1 MDDSAAD
8 FEIFGSILAMKPLPM
23 SVVALADSQCGM
35 LARRQLRQ
43 MGMNRDQ
50 LAAQVRAQRWAE
62 RSSVVVSTFTG
73 ELTREQRAW
82 LGVLHAGPPAIV
94 GGYTSLEF
102 QRLKN
107 WPRDEVT
114 ILVGDEEHLE
124 PLDGIEWF
132 RTRRPLD
139 VWHTKDHELP
149 MARVEPAALL
159 CAAYEPNWRTA
170 QGLLA
175 AVVQQKRTTP
185 AALREQLGR
194 MKPLRRAP
202 RIRVLLTDFEGGA
215 QSVAEVD
222 VKRMCLDYGLPLP
235 NRQKRRK
242 DRSGKWRYTDCKW
255 DLPDGRVLV
264 LEVDGAFHMEVE
276 HWEDDIQRQRGL
288 STPGRII
295 VRATSRELRDEP
307 FQLAVDLRAL
317 GLGALCA

>member
-1 MDDSAAD
+1 M
-8 FEIFGSILAMKPLPM
+8 
-23 SVVALADSQCGM
+23 
-35 LARRQLRQ
+35 
-43 MGMNRDQ
+43 
-50 LAAQVRAQRWAE
+50 

-94 GGYTSLEF
+94 GGYTALEF
-102 QRLKN
+102 AGLRN
-107 WPRDEVT
+107 WHRDNLT
-114 ILVGDEEHLE
+114 ILVDDEEHLE
-124 PLDGIEWF
+124 PLDGIDWF

-139 VWHTKDHELP
+139 LWHSKRHELP
-149 MARVEPAALL
+149 VARVEPAALL
-159 CAAYEPNWRTA
+159 CAAYEPSWRTA

-175 AVVQQKRTTP
+175 AVVQQKHTTP
-185 AALREQLGR
+185 AALREQLER

-222 VKRMCLDYGLPLP
+222 VKRMCLDHGLPLP
-235 NRQKRRK
+235 SRQKRRK
-242 DRSGKWRYTDCKW
+242 DRSGKWRYTDCEW

-276 HWEDDIQRQRGL
+276 HWEDDIQRQRAL
-288 STPGRII
+288 TTPGRLV
-295 VRATSRELRDEP
+295 VRGTAREVRDEP
-307 FQLAVDLRAL
+307 FRLAADLRAL